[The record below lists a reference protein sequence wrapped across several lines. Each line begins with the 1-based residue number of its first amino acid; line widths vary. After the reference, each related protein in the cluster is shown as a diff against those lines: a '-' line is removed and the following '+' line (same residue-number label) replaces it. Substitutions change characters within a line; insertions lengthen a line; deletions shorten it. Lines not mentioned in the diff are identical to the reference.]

1 MHVFFSKSGVMNN
14 APCREEKKTG
24 GFIIHLRIETPERA
38 NTAVKVM
45 KKVGPT
51 EAALQVKGYVQKESV
66 YRKVVRLDRE
76 VGSVGNSHLV
86 TQDSL
91 FHQ

>member
-1 MHVFFSKSGVMNN
+1 MD
-14 APCREEKKTG
+14 
-24 GFIIHLRIETPERA
+24 TPERPTIA
-38 NTAVKVM
+38 ELVM

-76 VGSVGNSHLV
+76 VGSVGNRHLV

>member
-1 MHVFFSKSGVMNN
+1 MHVFFFQIWRDKQCAMQ
-14 APCREEKKTG
+14 RRKKNR
-24 GFIIHLRIETPERA
+24 GFIIHLRIDTPERPNIA
-38 NTAVKVM
+38 ELVM

-86 TQDSL
+86 TQNSL
-91 FHQ
+91 FY

>member
-1 MHVFFSKSGVMNN
+1 MHVFFSKSGVINN
-14 APCREEKKTG
+14 APCREEKKNR
-24 GFIIHLRIETPERA
+24 GFIIHRRIDTPERPNIA
-38 NTAVKVM
+38 ELVM

-86 TQDSL
+86 TQNSL
-91 FHQ
+91 FY

>member
-1 MHVFFSKSGVMNN
+1 MNN

>member
-1 MHVFFSKSGVMNN
+1 
-14 APCREEKKTG
+14 
-24 GFIIHLRIETPERA
+24 
-38 NTAVKVM
+38 M

-86 TQDSL
+86 TQNSL
-91 FHQ
+91 FY